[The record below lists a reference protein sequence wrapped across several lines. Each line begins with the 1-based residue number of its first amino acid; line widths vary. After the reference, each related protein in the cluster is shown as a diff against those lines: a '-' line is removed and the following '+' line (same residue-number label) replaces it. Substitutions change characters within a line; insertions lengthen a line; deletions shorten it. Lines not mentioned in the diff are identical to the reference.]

1 MTKSTLA
8 VPTTTSAVF
17 VVLAVVAVTV
27 HVPTSSTINVQFP
40 LASAVPETV
49 LLPFVAVT
57 VAPALV
63 VTTICK
69 SGAPSMACTALTNPS
84 GNASCADVPPFV
96 RMASA
101 TAVRSAFSCAESTAL
116 SNAISSF
123 LLSIL
128 AARQARPAPARPY
141 PLP

>member
-1 MTKSTLA
+1 MDT
-8 VPTTTSAVF
+8 VF
-17 VVLAVVAVTV
+17 VSDVFPPSVADTL
-27 HVPTSSTINVQFP
+27 HVPVSGTVSVQRP
-40 LASAVPETV
+40 VLSAVPLIV
-49 LLPFVAVT
+49 LEPFVAVT

-69 SGAPSMACTALTNPS
+69 SGAPLMACTALTNPS

-141 PLP
+141 PPP